1 VGAAVWAVNALGP
14 HDHVLIVGGGLA
26 GWRFVEECRR
36 LGFTGR
42 LTMVSD
48 ESLPPYDRPPLS
60 KQVLSGKWDFDQIL
74 LATPDRRA
82 AADVDLILSDAATAL
97 DVTSLA
103 VTLASGRAVQADR
116 VVIATGT
123 TARHLPFGDGVL
135 HYLRT
140 YSDVTALQAALA
152 LLPAAPR
159 VGVIGGGF
167 IGAEV
172 ATALR
177 GAGADVTILEAAS
190 APLVTV
196 LGETIAEWLR
206 DLPDAAGVRLLT
218 NQQIRDVVRD
228 DGGVQVVREGETSLA
243 FDLVVAGVGAVPS
256 TAWLAS
262 SGLDCANGVV
272 VDASLLA
279 SPVIGAIGDV
289 ARFTWESVTGSSS
302 VRIEHWQMASDHAA
316 RLAST
321 WCTPEAPLP
330 PLVPYFW
337 SDQYG
342 AKIQVLGRPFPSDD
356 VVMVRGEPGQSWVA
370 LSSRDGLVTAIVTL
384 RQPRALMRSRELVTT
399 THRLEQALSLAPWN
413 D

>member
-1 VGAAVWAVNALGP
+1 MGAAVWTVNPLGAD
-14 HDHVLIVGGGLA
+14 DHVLIAGGGLA

-60 KQVLSGKWDFDQIL
+60 KQVLSGKWGFDQIL

-82 AADVDLILSDAATAL
+82 ATEVDLILGDAATAFDTHNL
-97 DVTSLA
+97 T
-103 VTLASGRAVQADR
+103 VTLASGRELSANR

-123 TARHLPFGDGVL
+123 TARHLPFGDGL
-135 HYLRT
+135 IHYLRT
-140 YSDVTALQAALA
+140 FRDVVGLHSALA
-152 LLPAAPR
+152 LLPDAPR

-177 GAGADVTILEAAS
+177 GAGADVTVLEAAS

-196 LGETIAEWLR
+196 LGETIAGWLGG
-206 DLPDAAGVRLLT
+206 LPEAAGVRLLT
-218 NQQIRDVVRD
+218 NQQILDVVRND
-228 DGGVQVVREGETSLA
+228 SGVQVVREGEPPLT

-256 TAWLAS
+256 TSWLAS
-262 SGLDCANGVV
+262 SGLDCTNGVV
-272 VDASLLA
+272 VDASLLVT
-279 SPVIGAIGDV
+279 PFIGAIGDV
-289 ARFTWESVTGSSS
+289 ARFTWDSVTGQSS

-316 RLAST
+316 RLAAT
-321 WCTPEAPLP
+321 WCSPEAPLP

-342 AKIQVLGRPFPSDD
+342 AKIQVVGRPSAGDD

-370 LSSRDGLVTAIVTL
+370 LSVRDQVVAAIITL
-384 RQPRALMRSRELVTT
+384 GQPRALMRSRDLVTT
-399 THRLEQALSLAPWN
+399 PHRLEVALALAPWN